1 MAKNGALSASILD
14 KNILKEHGVGAL
26 NPILSSQFP
35 PMENTVMGLKKQ
47 PFDVAKFHF
56 NTKDWLIVSVLPLII
71 QVRGV
76 ILMTTILKHGAIAR
90 IKVET
95 MWKFC
100 SGIWHFC
107 ISAILNIHW
116 KPYLFARLNP
126 ITAIENCTIKNRK
139 MVIVCQQMIQLIIA
153 LIWFWQ
159 PKRQKNNKDHIYYQP
174 HQIVLSLFSSTDLL
188 HKNIN
193 RRQILRFCHKYCIV
207 EY

>member
-1 MAKNGALSASILD
+1 M
-14 KNILKEHGVGAL
+14 LKL
-26 NPILSSQFP
+26 NY
-35 PMENTVMGLKKQ
+35 
-47 PFDVAKFHF
+47 
-56 NTKDWLIVSVLPLII
+56 W
-71 QVRGV
+71 
-76 ILMTTILKHGAIAR
+76 TILHRRWGLAIYNNPFNFALCTFGPTFLWFTV
-90 IKVET
+90 K
-95 MWKFC
+95 
-100 SGIWHFC
+100 
-107 ISAILNIHW
+107 L
-116 KPYLFARLNP
+116 YLFARLNP